1 MAARKKA
8 ADEAAGVAATERTS
22 TTRGKTVQEATAGVG
37 PAIDPA
43 TGEESKG
50 FYGETPDD
58 TPNEHYTISGVLADK
73 PVPET
78 ETE

>member
-1 MAARKKA
+1 MPPRKKA
-8 ADEAAGVAATERTS
+8 ADKSGTAATERTS
-22 TTRGKTVQEATAGVG
+22 TTRGKTFQEVTGESG
-37 PAIDPA
+37 PTVDPA

-50 FYGETPDD
+50 YYGATPDD
-58 TPNEHYTISGVLADK
+58 TPNENYTVSGVLADK